1 VNNEEGKQ
9 EEMPAAGNL
18 QEGAETAADDVQME
32 DADGAQVGEGATN
45 GTGGGAT
52 DENGDPSVNGAE
64 TQAATQQQPSD
75 NPYAVNGTQQPAI
88 PTVVRQQRDEAL
100 FLLLLSMVHAFVRPQ
115 EVYSKQYD
123 MNALEARL
131 NKVATRQKL
140 EALADGTAE
149 LLNSEE
155 VVRPPTLKK
164 MVEET
169 TERDKTAQNR
179 KIQSLEHRL

>member
-1 VNNEEGKQ
+1 MDRQLPAVNNEEGKQ

-32 DADGAQVGEGATN
+32 DADGARVGEGATN

-88 PTVVRQQRDEAL
+88 PTVVHQQRDEAL
-100 FLLLLSMVHAFVRPQ
+100 FYCSCRWFMLLLDRRRCTPNSM
-115 EVYSKQYD
+115 
-123 MNALEARL
+123 
-131 NKVATRQKL
+131 T
-140 EALADGTAE
+140 
-149 LLNSEE
+149 
-155 VVRPPTLKK
+155 
-164 MVEET
+164 
-169 TERDKTAQNR
+169 
-179 KIQSLEHRL
+179 